1 MKISYDKQS
10 DALYLYL
17 SRGKIKKTLKVNPR
31 MMVDV
36 GERRKVVGVEFL
48 FVSEKL
54 PKSALR
60 SHSIRLP
67 AVAK

>member
-17 SRGKIKKTLKVNPR
+17 SRGKIRKTLKVNPR

-36 GERRKVVGVEFL
+36 GDKGEVRGVEFL
-48 FVSEKL
+48 FVSEKM

-60 SHSIRLP
+60 THTVRLP
-67 AVAK
+67 VAVK